1 MAKVLGQTTPLKI
14 MSGIYKSGRL
24 HHAYLFYG
32 DEGVG
37 KFESALNYAKAIL
50 CERGNGTYCDEC
62 KSCKMIDQYKH
73 PDVIVAGTDERFR
86 NAELY
91 FNQYLEY
98 KLPHLFNNFYSACRS
113 ILYKVE
119 SMLFDSY
126 DNYPSSEPK
135 EYMLGSK
142 KESSRYAL
150 IEPYYLAV
158 NYTLNELNPD
168 NVDFIDSIFRN
179 KSKEALNIVK
189 NKGGKK
195 KISIEGDFFEALKKI
210 HYNIIHT
217 VIPLDT
223 VRNIIEITY
232 RKPRISHKRIVI
244 IEGIELMDKRAPNIF
259 LRTLEEPS
267 DNNIFILI
275 TSDANKL
282 VQDGMKPLRS
292 RMMELKFSSLSENTL
307 RSILMKRLRLNEE
320 KTALALENSYGSVAK
335 AIKYVLDKKSNTSD
349 NIYKVLL
356 SFMEAVLNNNP
367 SQIASI
373 TTLLSDGDYEIV
385 DTFREMIN
393 ILKKHLEDKYLEVE
407 NRDYIFPGSISDE
420 SIVWTIDELDS
431 TINTLINTNTQP
443 KMLLYKTLGNIY
455 MWLHNYNNKN
465 L

>member
-1 MAKVLGQTTPLKI
+1 M
-14 MSGIYKSGRL
+14 
-24 HHAYLFYG
+24 
-32 DEGVG
+32 
-37 KFESALNYAKAIL
+37 
-50 CERGNGTYCDEC
+50 
-62 KSCKMIDQYKH
+62 
-73 PDVIVAGTDERFR
+73 
-86 NAELY
+86 
-91 FNQYLEY
+91 
-98 KLPHLFNNFYSACRS
+98 
-113 ILYKVE
+113 
-119 SMLFDSY
+119 
-126 DNYPSSEPK
+126 
-135 EYMLGSK
+135 
-142 KESSRYAL
+142 
-150 IEPYYLAV
+150 
-158 NYTLNELNPD
+158 
-168 NVDFIDSIFRN
+168 
-179 KSKEALNIVK
+179 NIAK

-195 KISIEGDFFEALKKI
+195 KLSIEGDFFDALKKI
-210 HYNIIHT
+210 YYNIIHT

-232 RKPRISHKRIVI
+232 RKPRISNKRIVI

-356 SFMEAVLNNNP
+356 SFMDASLNNSP
-367 SQIASI
+367 SQIASL
-373 TTLLSDGDYEIV
+373 TTMLSEGDYEIA

-393 ILKKHLEDKYLEVE
+393 ILKKSLEDKYLEIE
-407 NRDYIFPGSISDE
+407 DRNYIFPSSISDE

-443 KMLLYKTLGNIY
+443 KMLLYKTLSSIY
-455 MWLHNYNNKN
+455 TWLHNYNKN
-465 L
+465 I

>member
-14 MSGIYKSGRL
+14 MSGIYKSDRL

-50 CERGNGTYCDEC
+50 CERNNGTYCDEC

-98 KLPHLFNNFYSACRS
+98 KLPHLFNNFYTSCRS

-135 EYMLGSK
+135 EYMLGNK

-158 NYTLNELNPD
+158 NYTLNELTAD
-168 NVDFIDSIFRN
+168 NMEFIDSIFRN
-179 KSKEALNIVK
+179 KSKDALNIVK

-210 HYNIIHT
+210 YYNIIHT

-232 RKPRISHKRIVI
+232 RKPKISHKRIVI

-275 TSDANKL
+275 TSDTNKL

-292 RMMELKFSSLSENTL
+292 RMMELKFSLLSENTL
-307 RSILMKRLRLNEE
+307 RSILMKRFRLNEE

-335 AIKYVLDKKSNTSD
+335 AVKYILDKKSNTSD

-356 SFMEAVLNNNP
+356 SFMGAIFDNNP
-367 SQIASI
+367 SQIASL
-373 TTLLSDGDYEIV
+373 TTLLSEGDYDIA
-385 DTFREMIN
+385 DTIREMIN
-393 ILKKHLEDKYLEVE
+393 ILKKSLEEKYLEIE
-407 NRDYIFPGSISDE
+407 NRNYVFPSSISDE

-431 TINTLINTNTQP
+431 IVNTLINTNTQP
-443 KMLLYKTLGNIY
+443 KMLLYKILGNIY
-455 MWLHNYNNKN
+455 MWLHNYNKN

>member
-50 CERGNGTYCDEC
+50 CERNNGTYCDEC

-98 KLPHLFNNFYSACRS
+98 KLPHLFNNFYTSCRS

-135 EYMLGSK
+135 EYMLGNK

-158 NYTLNELNPD
+158 NYTLNELTAD
-168 NVDFIDSIFRN
+168 NVEFIDSIFRN
-179 KSKEALNIVK
+179 KSKDALNIVK

-210 HYNIIHT
+210 YYNIIHT

-232 RKPRISHKRIVI
+232 RKPKISHKRIVI

-275 TSDANKL
+275 TSDTNKL

-292 RMMELKFSSLSENTL
+292 RMMELKFSLLSENTL
-307 RSILMKRLRLNEE
+307 RSILMKRFRLNEE

-335 AIKYVLDKKSNTSD
+335 AVKYILDKKSNTSD

-356 SFMEAVLNNNP
+356 SFMGAIFDNNP
-367 SQIASI
+367 SQIASLA
-373 TTLLSDGDYEIV
+373 TLLSEGDYDIA
-385 DTFREMIN
+385 DTIREMIN
-393 ILKKHLEDKYLEVE
+393 ILKKSLEEKYLEIE
-407 NRDYIFPGSISDE
+407 NRNYVFPSSISDE

-431 TINTLINTNTQP
+431 IVNTLINTNTQP
-443 KMLLYKTLGNIY
+443 KMLLYKILGNIY
-455 MWLHNYNNKN
+455 MWLHNYNKN

>member
-50 CERGNGTYCDEC
+50 CERNNGTYCDEC

-98 KLPHLFNNFYSACRS
+98 KLPHLFNNFYTSCRS

-135 EYMLGSK
+135 EYMLGNK

-158 NYTLNELNPD
+158 NYTLNELTAD
-168 NVDFIDSIFRN
+168 NVEFIDSIFRN
-179 KSKEALNIVK
+179 KSKDALNIVK

-210 HYNIIHT
+210 YYNIIHT

-232 RKPRISHKRIVI
+232 RKPKISHKRIVI

-275 TSDANKL
+275 TSDTNKL

-292 RMMELKFSSLSENTL
+292 RMMELKFSLLSENTL
-307 RSILMKRLRLNEE
+307 RSILMKRFRLNEE

-335 AIKYVLDKKSNTSD
+335 AVKYILDKKSNTSD

-356 SFMEAVLNNNP
+356 SFMGAIFDNNP
-367 SQIASI
+367 SQIASL
-373 TTLLSDGDYEIV
+373 TTLLSEGDYDIA
-385 DTFREMIN
+385 DTIREMIN
-393 ILKKHLEDKYLEVE
+393 ILKKSLEEKYLEIE
-407 NRDYIFPGSISDE
+407 NRNYVFPSSISDE

-431 TINTLINTNTQP
+431 IVNTLINTNTQP
-443 KMLLYKTLGNIY
+443 KMLLYKILGNIY
-455 MWLHNYNNKN
+455 MWLHNYNKN